1 MLNRRLALA
10 PLAAAAALLAVSCGS
25 KSDEPEV
32 ALTIPGG
39 STTLSAPEA
48 SPSTSTALNCDPA
61 TVTPPDPSAKPTVTV
76 PDGAAPT
83 ELVSTD
89 LVVGTGAEAKAGDT
103 VQVEYV
109 VVLYDGGTQ
118 FDASWDRGA
127 EPFEFELGAGMVI
140 QGWDEGVQGMKVGG
154 QRQLVIPADLAYGEQ
169 GAGADIPPNA
179 TLVFV
184 VDLLQV
190 CSPEAADAAT
200 TGSTAGADGADPTA
214 ATDATG
220 ETTTTVAADAPST
233 TVAN

>member
-1 MLNRRLALA
+1 
-10 PLAAAAALLAVSCGS
+10 
-25 KSDEPEV
+25 
-32 ALTIPGG
+32 
-39 STTLSAPEA
+39 
-48 SPSTSTALNCDPA
+48 
-61 TVTPPDPSAKPTVTV
+61 
-76 PDGAAPT
+76 
-83 ELVSTD
+83 
-89 LVVGTGAEAKAGDT
+89 
-103 VQVEYV
+103 
-109 VVLYDGGTQ
+109 
-118 FDASWDRGA
+118 
-127 EPFEFELGAGMVI
+127 MVI